1 MTPNEILRD
10 FRTKYQHTFVWL
22 KAPETG
28 KEILCYID
36 AVNENRDRQ
45 AVIQL
50 SSNEFGK
57 LVLNFASGHEMKFR
71 FPNAGSFQHGKDS
84 LIIVRRPPH
93 RQYQRG
99 LCQAN
104 HLLMCCTCQLT
115 VDFMFDPQFDLN
127 TIASA
132 FKQEKYRGNEAFT
145 MLSKGTHRSVALGG
159 RFSLS
164 QPMDKVDMP
173 MMFCSTTYIGRVKD
187 DLTFVPAKGAEVLAD
202 DAQRALLEI

>member
-50 SSNEFGK
+50 SSSEFGK

-71 FPNAGSFQHGKDS
+71 FPNVGSFQYGKDS
-84 LIIVRRPPH
+84 LCIFRRAPH

-99 LCQAN
+99 LGPAN
-104 HLLMCCTCQLT
+104 HYISTCTENFTGDVLPSPQMGLDT
-115 VDFMFDPQFDLN
+115 IRASFM
-127 TIASA
+127 A
-132 FKQEKYRGNEAFT
+132 EKYRGNEA
-145 MLSKGTHRSVALGG
+145 MALLAKGKHRSVALGG